1 MAVTR
6 LPQHATIRLLAFVL
20 ACFGIYLFGM
30 ALSNWLVSG
39 FGRVALQVSY
49 GEFGFIKR
57 GLVGT
62 LLQPVLPDHA
72 YPTIIRSSIS
82 YGLVIGALLAMGS
95 ALLMLRCNQ
104 RLPRLLFLLSPA
116 TFLQLGYTFSWF
128 DATFYMLFVWQ
139 VILLRNSPAS
149 AAPRAAPQATDQ
161 TMRSILIG
169 AIGSVALLIHEAYLL
184 AVAPL
189 LAWLCLKR
197 FGASLRAWLPLLMIS
212 ITLGFLVAFG
222 RYEAGPLAL
231 AQQLGLPLQEAP
243 AEFTSTLSENV
254 MATVRSFW
262 MPGYARGSLPALAYV
277 GLLAWL
283 GCRSTATP
291 PSGRTAILLAL
302 SPLLLGLIGAD
313 LPRWCGMAGFN
324 LLLLALL
331 DEISLRGTA
340 GSPWPRLALLAG
352 LAGPMGVVG
361 SSFPLTIG
369 ALGRIF

>member
-1 MAVTR
+1 MAAAR
-6 LPQHATIRLLAFVL
+6 LTQHATFRLLALVL
-20 ACFGIYLFGM
+20 ACFGTYVFGM
-30 ALSNWLVSG
+30 ALSNLLVSG
-39 FGRVALQVSY
+39 FGRVALRVNY

-62 LLQPVLPDHA
+62 LLQPVLPDHS
-72 YPTIIRSSIS
+72 YQTIINSSIS
-82 YGLVIGALLAMGS
+82 FGLAIGALLAMGS
-95 ALLMLRCNQ
+95 SLLMLRCNQ

-139 VILLRNSPAS
+139 VILLRDSAAS
-149 AAPRAAPQATDQ
+149 AAPRAADE

-169 AIGSVALLIHEAYLL
+169 AIGSFALLIHEAYLL

-189 LAWLCLKR
+189 LAWFCLKR
-197 FGASLRAWLPLLMIS
+197 FGPSLRAWLPLLMIS

-262 MPGYARGSLPALAYV
+262 LPGYARGSLPALAYV

-283 GCRSTATP
+283 GCRSPATS

-324 LLLLALL
+324 LLLLALVGG
-331 DEISLRGTA
+331 ISLRGTP